1 MDSFKKLMLDYGY
14 RFSMNGT
21 IFINGDDKALLVLDK
36 KLLKELR
43 YNSRVYEANK
53 FNVATLKE
61 AEEKSMLPV
70 SERKQIIDLIH
81 REVIPAIG
89 CTEPIAVALC
99 VARATETLGS
109 VPERIAVRLS
119 ANILKNAM
127 GVGIPGTG
135 MIGLPIA
142 VALGALIGRSEY
154 QLEVLRDVTP
164 GAVERGRQ
172 MIDQKRIS
180 IALKEGIAE
189 KLYIEAEVEAAG
201 HKALAVIAGGHT
213 TFVYVERD
221 GEVLLD
227 RRRAAA
233 SVEEEG
239 EVPLTLHRVWEFA
252 MTTPVDEIRFI
263 LESQRLNRAAAEKS
277 FTGEYGHCV
286 GRTLRCDRERQVMG
300 DSIFTRILS
309 YTSAACDARMA
320 GAMIPV
326 MSNSGSGNQGIAAT
340 MPVAIYA
347 EEIHASEEQTIR
359 ALTLSHLTVIYIKQS
374 LGRLSAL
381 CGCVVAA
388 TGSSCGIVYLMGG
401 GYKEMTAAVKNM
413 IANLTGMIC
422 DGAKPSCAMKLT
434 SGVSTAVLSAMM
446 AMDGRCVSPVE
457 GIIEEDVDR
466 CIHNLTSIGR
476 DGMNETDRLVLDI
489 MTHKS

>member
-1 MDSFKKLMLDYGY
+1 
-14 RFSMNGT
+14 
-21 IFINGDDKALLVLDK
+21 
-36 KLLKELR
+36 
-43 YNSRVYEANK
+43 
-53 FNVATLKE
+53 
-61 AEEKSMLPV
+61 MLPE

-99 VARATETLGS
+99 VARATETLGAE
-109 VPERIAVRLS
+109 PERIAVRLS

-164 GAVERGRQ
+164 EAVERGRR
-172 MIDQKRIS
+172 MIEEKRIT
-180 IALKEGIAE
+180 IELKEGISE
-189 KLYIEAEVEAAG
+189 KLYIEVEVVAAG
-201 HKALAVIAGGHT
+201 HEAQAVIAGGHT
-213 TFVYVERD
+213 TFVYVEHD
-221 GEVLLD
+221 GEVQLD
-227 RRRAAA
+227 KRGGA
-233 SVEEEG
+233 SSETESGDVS
-239 EVPLTLHRVWEFA
+239 LTLRRGWDFA
-252 MTTPVDEIRFI
+252 MTTPLDEIRFI
-263 LESQRLNRAAAEKS
+263 LESRRLNWAAAEKAFS
-277 FTGEYGHCV
+277 GDYGHSV
-286 GRTLRCDRERQVMG
+286 GRTLRCDREQQVMG

-340 MPVAIYA
+340 MPVAVYA
-347 EEIHASEEQTIR
+347 RETGATEEQTIR

-401 GYKEMTAAVKNM
+401 GYDQVAAAVKNM

-446 AMDGRCVSPVE
+446 AMDGQCVTPVE

-466 CIHNLTSIGR
+466 CIRNLTKIGR
-476 DGMNETDRLVLDI
+476 DGMNETDRLVLNI
-489 MTHKS
+489 MTHKC